1 VKRQYVGV
9 ANPRSQTGPTESRD
23 RILDAAART
32 FATYG
37 YRKATFEEI
46 ATGAGVSRTLLYRHF
61 DHKLDLLRA
70 VRDRALGE
78 WADTVERAAEQEETA
93 RGALEAIVGESLRF
107 ASAHPLFRAFLSGDS
122 RLALEGEQPTGRFS
136 REAWLEQTAEIVR
149 RGVTAGEFAADLDPN
164 AAAVVL
170 CAMQLGLIEH
180 MHDDGNAAVV
190 IGREHIAT
198 ASRVLVGGVVCPL
211 DAFADPAAIA

>member
-1 VKRQYVGV
+1 MAG
-9 ANPRSQTGPTESRD
+9 PRSRTGATGSRD

-46 ATGAGVSRTLLYRHF
+46 AAGAGVSRTLLYRHF
-61 DHKLDLLRA
+61 DNKLDLLRA
-70 VRDRALGE
+70 VRDRALGQ
-78 WADTVERAAEQEETA
+78 WADVVERAAEQRSTA

-107 ASAHPLFRAFLSGDS
+107 ASAHPIFRAFLSGDS

-136 REAWLEQTAEIVR
+136 REAWLEQTAEILQW
-149 RGVTAGEFAADLDPN
+149 GVTAGEFVPDLDPGA
-164 AAAVVL
+164 AAAVL
-170 CAMQLGLIEH
+170 SAMQLGLIEH
-180 MHDDGNAAVV
+180 MHDDGGAAVV
-190 IGREHIAT
+190 IGPEHIAT

-211 DAFADPAAIA
+211 DALAAPAAIA

>member
-1 VKRQYVGV
+1 MAG
-9 ANPRSQTGPTESRD
+9 PRSQATPTGSRD

-46 ATGAGVSRTLLYRHF
+46 AAGAGVSRTLLYRHF
-61 DHKLDLLRA
+61 DNKLDLLRA
-70 VRDRALGE
+70 DRDRALGE
-78 WADTVERAAEQEETA
+78 WADVVERAAEQRPTA

-107 ASAHPLFRAFLSGDS
+107 ASDHPIFRAFLSGDS
-122 RLALEGEQPTGRFS
+122 RLALEGEHPTGRFS
-136 REAWLEQTAEIVR
+136 REAWREQTAEILQQ
-149 RGVTAGEFAADLDPN
+149 GVSTGEFAPDLDPN
-164 AAAVVL
+164 RAAAVL

-180 MHDDGNAAVV
+180 MHDDGHAAVV
-190 IGREHIAT
+190 IGPEHIGT

-211 DAFADPAAIA
+211 DALAEPAAIA

>member
-1 VKRQYVGV
+1 MAGR
-9 ANPRSQTGPTESRD
+9 RSQAGTAGSRD

-46 ATGAGVSRTLLYRHF
+46 AAGAGVSRTLLYRHF
-61 DHKLDLLRA
+61 DNKLDLLRA

-78 WADTVERAAEQEETA
+78 WADVVERAAEQRSTA
-93 RGALEAIVGESLRF
+93 RGELEAIVGESLRF
-107 ASAHPLFRAFLSGDS
+107 ASEHPIFRAFLSGDS
-122 RLALEGEQPTGRFS
+122 RLALEGEQPSGRLS
-136 REAWLEQTAEIVR
+136 REAWREQTAEILEQ
-149 RGVTAGEFAADLDPN
+149 GVSAGEFAADLDPRR
-164 AAAVVL
+164 AASVL

-180 MHDDGNAAVV
+180 MHDDGRAAVV
-190 IGREHIAT
+190 IGPEHIAT

-211 DAFADPAAIA
+211 DALAEPAAIA